1 MNTERPDHEDAVET
15 ATAGSAG
22 TARDAGARGGAA
34 GPAGEPPERAAEAPE
49 NGAPGNGAPEGGA
62 PEKRTP
68 ETGMPAGPERGTG
81 GGGSAGQGG
90 GPGGGQGQGGDG
102 APGGGGGGRP
112 GRGRSPLVA
121 ASVAAAVLLVGG
133 GAYLATSASGA
144 SEDRTDT
151 AASGGGHGTPPP
163 LVLDDHVSAGAS
175 TGAGTGG
182 PGGAGGSGGAHGIA
196 PGEPDPYGT
205 TYRAVGTLPGSPGSA
220 PVYTARGE
228 VTRDEA
234 ARLAA
239 ALGITVTP
247 VADGQVWRAGN
258 AKDGGGPVL
267 RIGRSA
273 PGSWTFDRYAPGTD
287 DCKGVVCGRGPAAP
301 AAHPVGVAAAMKAAA
316 PVLKAAG
323 QDGAKVDASRTQGA
337 QRVVNADPVVGG
349 LPTQG
354 WATSLV
360 LDAQG
365 RVTGGSGQLEAPV
378 KGDTYPVLDA
388 RRTLELMNAA
398 QGTDRRAGI
407 GGCAE
412 PVPLKDRLETPC
424 GASGPGKGTRN
435 TLTVDKAVFGLAAH
449 PSGGRQTLVPSWL
462 FRVRGAAGQDA
473 FTVTYPAVDPKYL
486 ASSGAPT
493 GQAEP
498 RPRGSAPSGPAAGA
512 GTAAPAVREVR
523 PAGYSAHG
531 RDLTVTFEGGVC
543 ADYRVS
549 AREDSG
555 RVTVTVT
562 ETPWRGKVCIMIA
575 KVFHRTVRLDRPL
588 DGRAVVGPDGRA
600 IPSRAAGAGLPQSGT
615 PVR

>member
-15 ATAGSAG
+15 ATAGSAA

-34 GPAGEPPERAAEAPE
+34 GPAGEPSGRAAEASENGALE
-49 NGAPGNGAPEGGA
+49 NGAPEKTNPEEG
-62 PEKRTP
+62 T
-68 ETGMPAGPERGTG
+68 PAGPERGAG
-81 GGGSAGQGG
+81 GGGGNAGQGG
-90 GPGGGQGQGGDG
+90 GPGGEQGDGGDG
-102 APGGGGGGRP
+102 EPGEGGGGRL

-121 ASVAAAVLLVGG
+121 ASVAAAVLLAGGG

-144 SEDRTDT
+144 SGDRTDT
-151 AASGGGHGTPPP
+151 AASGGHGTPPP
-163 LVLDDHVSAGAS
+163 LVLDDHSGAASA
-175 TGAGTGG
+175 GAGTGG
-182 PGGAGGSGGAHGIA
+182 PGGAGGSGGANGIA
-196 PGEPDPYGT
+196 PGEPAPYGT
-205 TYRAVGTLPGSPGSA
+205 TYQAVGTLPGGPGSA

-239 ALGITVTP
+239 ALGITGTP
-247 VADGQVWRAGN
+247 VADGQAWRVGN

-273 PGSWTFDRYAPGTD
+273 PGTWTFDRYAPGTD
-287 DCKGVVCGRGPAAP
+287 DCKGVVCGHDPAAP
-301 AAHPVGVAAAMKAAA
+301 AAHPVGVAAAMRAAA

-323 QDGAKVDASRTQGA
+323 QDDAKVDASRTQGA

-354 WATSLV
+354 WATSLI
-360 LDAQG
+360 LDPQG
-365 RVTGGSGQLEAPV
+365 AVIGGSGQLAAPV
-378 KGDTYPVLDA
+378 KADTYPVLDA

-398 QGTDRRAGI
+398 PDTDRRTGI

-435 TLTVDKAVFGLAAH
+435 TLTVEKAVFGLAAH

-486 ASSGAPT
+486 ASSGAT
-493 GQAEP
+493 AGQTEP
-498 RPRGSAPSGPAAGA
+498 RPSGSDPSGPAAGA
-512 GTAAPAVREVR
+512 GTAAPATREVR

-531 RDLTVTFEGGVC
+531 RGLTVTFEGGVC

-575 KVFHRTVRLDRPL
+575 KVFHRTVHLDRPL